1 MSLGMDANTG
11 TWLMD
16 IDHLHQ
22 SIKKI
27 LTTPIGTRVERR
39 EFGSLVPDLVDRPV
53 NQEYPLLVYAAVA
66 TALMHHEPRL
76 KLERMQLDISSG
88 TRPQIEV
95 AGAVVMDGF
104 YQQIDISV
112 GL

>member
-11 TWLMD
+11 TWLSD
-16 IDHLHQ
+16 IDHLQQ

-53 NQEYPLLVYAAVA
+53 NQEYPLLVYAAIA

-76 KLERMQLDISSG
+76 KLERMQLDLSTG

-95 AGAVVMDGF
+95 SGAVVMDDF
-104 YQQIDISV
+104 DQQVDISV

>member
-16 IDHLHQ
+16 FDHLQQ

-76 KLERMQLDISSG
+76 KLERMQLDLSSG